1 MFVPIGTFL
10 TKTDTALAGSIDGI
24 IGAMTSAMATPI
36 ALAAVIY
43 YAVQGLR
50 LANGDPAPL
59 QGFVPQLI
67 RVGTVIWLSSNLSAF
82 NQWVRDIFFTGL
94 PNALAT
100 TIGTATTST
109 TSPALSGGVTAAGAV
124 FDSLWT
130 AIWQVVGDSLMLAH
144 GISVTGMVAGIS
156 GFLTAIL
163 CGTGLVMMAVI
174 YVCARMVLATIIC
187 LSPIL
192 IGCAMF
198 DVTRPIFE
206 RAVGKVIALILMQS
220 LGLIVL
226 QILLL
231 GDQWFMARA
240 ITQILAAISNS
251 AAFLEAM
258 ATLAG
263 LCVWFI
269 AGAFAMYNVPAVAY
283 SIGSGIMVAPGAFA
297 GAVMGRLL
305 QGGGS
310 SGNRGGGDASFSG
323 GGSPPPNLS
332 LSLNRPELG
341 GDGGLAP
348 QIPEAPLSIAHSTRR

>member
-1 MFVPIGTFL
+1 
-10 TKTDTALAGSIDGI
+10 
-24 IGAMTSAMATPI
+24 MATPI
-36 ALAAVIY
+36 ALAAVVY

-100 TIGTATTST
+100 TIGSATTATTT
-109 TSPALSGGVTAAGAV
+109 PALSGGVNAAGAV
-124 FDSLWT
+124 FDSIWT

-144 GISVTGMVAGIS
+144 GISVTGIIAGLS
-156 GFLTAIL
+156 GFLTGIV
-163 CGTGLVMMAVI
+163 CGAGLVMMAVI

-187 LSPIL
+187 LSPVL

-231 GDQWFMARA
+231 GDQWFMAQA
-240 ITQILAAISNS
+240 TTQILAAISNS
-251 AAFLEAM
+251 AAFAEALETM
-258 ATLAG
+258 AA
-263 LCVWFI
+263 LCVWFM
-269 AGAFAMYNVPAVAY
+269 AGAFAMWNVPAVAY
-283 SIGSGIMVAPGAFA
+283 SIGSGIAVAPSAFMGAA
-297 GAVMGRLL
+297 MGRLSA
-305 QGGGS
+305 GGG
-310 SGNRGGGDASFSG
+310 SGNRGGGDASFDG
-323 GGSPPPNLS
+323 GGSPPPDLS
-332 LSLNRPELG
+332 LSLNRAELG
-341 GDGGLAP
+341 GGSGSSP
-348 QIPEAPLSIAHSTRR
+348 QVPEAPLSIAYSTRR

>member
-10 TKTDTALAGSIDGI
+10 TKTDSALTGSIDSI
-24 IGAMTSAMATPI
+24 ISSMTSAMATPI
-36 ALAAVIY
+36 ALAAVVY

-100 TIGTATTST
+100 TIGNATTAT
-109 TSPALSGGVTAAGAV
+109 TSPALSGGINAAGAV
-124 FDSLWT
+124 FDSIWT
-130 AIWQVVGDSLMLAH
+130 AIWEVVGDSLMLAH

-156 GFLTAIL
+156 GFLTGIV
-163 CGTGLVMMAVI
+163 CGAGLVLMAVI

-187 LSPIL
+187 LSPVL

-231 GDQWFMARA
+231 GDQWFMAQA
-240 ITQILAAISNS
+240 TTQILAAINNS
-251 AAFLEAM
+251 AAFAEAM
-258 ATLAG
+258 ETLAA

-283 SIGSGIMVAPGAFA
+283 SIGSGIVVGPGAAA
-297 GAVMGRLL
+297 GVVMARLL
-305 QGGGS
+305 RGGGES
-310 SGNRGGGDASFSG
+310 RGGGDASFNG
-323 GGSPPPNLS
+323 GTSPAPNLN
-332 LSLNRPELG
+332 LSLNRAELG
-341 GDGGLAP
+341 GNSGPPP
-348 QIPEAPLSIAHSTRR
+348 QIPEAPLSITHSTRR